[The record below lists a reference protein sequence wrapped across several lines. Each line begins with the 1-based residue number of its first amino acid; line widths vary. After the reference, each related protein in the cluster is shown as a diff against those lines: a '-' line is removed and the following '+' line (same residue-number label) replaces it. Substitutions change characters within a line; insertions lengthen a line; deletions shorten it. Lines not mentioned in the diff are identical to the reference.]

1 MSAHTVPTPPLVLTS
16 LSEELARALGS
27 LVGADATIAE
37 VPVAIEPAWGV
48 AVRVG
53 EPVAS
58 VFTVGMSRDD
68 AVHVA
73 RTSSG
78 ASDDPSERAIL
89 DIVHELVGQAVEA
102 LRQKGIGADL
112 LFCVE
117 SPEALHEVPAGRVA
131 TFEVSLFGD
140 LAPRIGIWTSSGI
153 GATQVVPDVE
163 VGAPSA
169 LPSDPQPSLS
179 WAPAPVTPAPAS
191 PANLDVILDID
202 LPLSV
207 RFGQTE
213 MTLNAITRLGPGSVI
228 DLGRSPDDP
237 VEVLVNG
244 RLVARG
250 EVVVVGGNYG
260 VRILEVVS
268 TADRVRSMGN

>member
-1 MSAHTVPTPPLVLTS
+1 MTANPVPTSSLLLGA
-16 LSEELARALGS
+16 LSEELAKALGS
-27 LVGADATIAE
+27 LVGADAAVAE
-37 VPVAIEPAWGV
+37 VAVAIEPALGV
-48 AVRVG
+48 TVRVG

-58 VFTVGMSRDD
+58 VFTVGLSRGD

-73 RTSSG
+73 RVASG
-78 ASDDPSERAIL
+78 TAEDPSERAAL

-102 LRQKGIGADL
+102 LRQTAIGAEL

-117 SPEALHEVPAGRVA
+117 APEALLEPPAGQVS
-131 TFEVSLFGD
+131 TYEVSLFGD
-140 LAPRIGIWTSSGI
+140 LAPKIGVWVSRAADAPLGTQTSEASVPSSSTGVAPPAATWTAG
-153 GATQVVPDVE
+153 
-163 VGAPSA
+163 
-169 LPSDPQPSLS
+169 
-179 WAPAPVTPAPAS
+179 PAPLPPVS

-268 TADRVRSMGN
+268 TADRVRSMGS

>member
-1 MSAHTVPTPPLVLTS
+1 MSANPVPTSSLVLAA

-27 LVGADATIAE
+27 LVGADAAIAQ
-37 VPVAIEPAWGV
+37 VPAPVEPEFV
-48 AVRVG
+48 VTVRVG
-53 EPVAS
+53 APVGS
-58 VFTVGMSRDD
+58 VFTIGFSKDD
-68 AVHVA
+68 ATHVA
-73 RTSSG
+73 RVASG
-78 ASDDPSERAIL
+78 AADEPSDRAVL

-102 LRQKGIGADL
+102 LRLTPVGAEI

-117 SPEALHEVPAGRVA
+117 SPEARPPAPAGQGV

-140 LAPRIGIWTSSGI
+140 LAPRLGIWVARDVEASANGPAAETAST
-153 GATQVVPDVE
+153 GATIGE
-163 VGAPSA
+163 S
-169 LPSDPQPSLS
+169 
-179 WAPAPVTPAPAS
+179 PAPPAWTPPAAAAGTT
-191 PANLDVILDID
+191 PLNLDVILDID

-250 EVVVVGGNYG
+250 EVVVVSGSYG

-268 TADRVRSMGN
+268 TADRVRSLGN